1 MRMWTVQM
9 PVVQETLDLYGV
21 SYVKREYL
29 RKKYRETAWI
39 FLEAYSFM

>member
-9 PVVQETLDLYGV
+9 PIVQETLDLCGV

-29 RKKYRETAWI
+29 R
-39 FLEAYSFM
+39 